1 MSMENKRK
9 NIAIGFFIVLILV
22 LVYVLY
28 TRNKKDEQK
37 KSGFRPASQMAHDT
51 HLNLSQQ
58 GFDGGHVTLPAQNES
73 RAESDAKLLSKSLS
87 QAMNYPTEESVDKGL
102 VYPPTF
108 TPSIEQLYSPYD
120 NKNDR
125 WGPINNTESLPNSQR
140 IKIMGLEDSIFSSHK
155 NFISDPAYKVT
166 SGAGTAN
173 MTERSHLQVG
183 VDTWG
188 LNRIPVGTKIAYSG
202 SAAVFRQTPS
212 IDVLQTSSGN
222 SFQVGANL

>member
-1 MSMENKRK
+1 MPGENKQK
-9 NIAIGFFIVLILV
+9 NMTIGFFIVLILV

-28 TRNKKDEQK
+28 MKNKKYEES
-37 KSGFRPASQMAHDT
+37 KSNFTPASQMARDT

-58 GFDGGHVTLPAQNES
+58 GFDGGHVTLPAQNET

-87 QAMNYPTEESVDKGL
+87 QAMNYPTEESVEKGL
-102 VYPPTF
+102 VYPPTY
-108 TPSIEQLYSPYD
+108 TPSINQLYNPTD
-120 NKNDR
+120 NSNDR
-125 WGPINNTESLPNSQR
+125 WGPINNTESLPNEMR
-140 IKIMGLEDSIFSSHK
+140 TKIMGLEDSIFSSHK
-155 NFISDPAYKVT
+155 NFISDPAFKVT

-222 SFQVGANL
+222 SFRVGASN